1 MMLKRFAYIL
11 SLSLIFVTSACQLTL
26 PVKGQLTNGKEKF
39 TGLATGQ
46 LDGSGTLE
54 ISSNKGTD
62 CQGNFVYTS
71 SRTGEGTFV
80 CSDGR
85 SGPFSFVSTGSKGT
99 GTGSIG
105 GDAFTFVFGE

>member
-1 MMLKRFAYIL
+1 MERK
-11 SLSLIFVTSACQLTL
+11 
-26 PVKGQLTNGKEKF
+26 KF
-39 TGLATGQ
+39 SESATGF

-54 ISSNKGTD
+54 ISSNKGID
-62 CQGNFVYTS
+62 CQENFVCTL

-85 SGPFSFVSTGSKGT
+85 GGPFSFVSTGSKGT

-105 GDAFTFVFGE
+105 SDAFTFVFGE